1 MKFCSKVVLLL
12 FLVSGT
18 LTEEGFDL
26 FDALDPEPTQALKE
40 QPKAPEKPKTD
51 GFDLFDALYP
61 EAPKEQPKA
70 PGKPKTDDF
79 FGFDLADALEPDV
92 RLSKKP
98 KKPSFGDFDDFDL
111 GDALKTGFD
120 LFDAPDSEAPKEQ
133 PKAPGK
139 PETDDCQGNLVHKL
153 DTVIENQRQQLRLLR
168 QLVAL
173 SSGPSYN
180 QRLK

>member
-61 EAPKEQPKA
+61 
-70 PGKPKTDDF
+70 DF